1 MTKKRRGKSNTT
13 EDASKQKVL
22 KLKDPDPTSSEY
34 MYDKIDMYHIEKNSD
49 KILLDPSTEH
59 MSDDDLQENMY
70 EEVLPLQDTDE
81 EEDEEEDG
89 DVNEEADDEDEDE
102 DDEGS
107 DSEDDDNMFAES
119 DEEHVNDKAW
129 GKHKKVFYNT
139 DVQDDDVYTSDE
151 DAQQAAQEEEKEAI
165 ILQKRLAEKLD
176 AEDFY
181 TFDDEEGDGKVKA
194 DDKDDEEEDEG
205 DNEGRVKV
213 AKDLSKLS
221 KRERLEILADESPE
235 LLPLVEE
242 YKDKLVELR
251 ERYHPLVVLVKNSII
266 PFDGEGGKFVLMKH
280 QLLLNYLINLSFYL
294 TLKASKERTK
304 GHPVL
309 KVLVQHQQLLTQMQ
323 AYEDNL
329 QDEIEQL
336 LNTYKQ
342 QIVEGTLTNTHL
354 KTQTS
359 KPTVKLSVAGE
370 ETKPK
375 KKKKQK
381 TLKEENETETDID
394 PLEYYNLV
402 KSTVENAK
410 SAKRQKLDATETGN
424 DDKDEKDDV
433 EVDEEGKRM
442 ITYEMSKNKGLIRN
456 RRKELKNPRVKHK
469 MKFKKAVVKRKGQVR
484 EVQREINRYGG
495 ETTGIKASL
504 ARSTK
509 IK

>member
-49 KILLDPSTEH
+49 KILLDPSAERD
-59 MSDDDLQENMY
+59 SDDDLQENMD
-70 EEVLPLQDTDE
+70 EEVLPLQDSDDE
-81 EEDEEEDG
+81 EEEDADGEEE
-89 DVNEEADDEDEDE
+89 DEDEDE
-102 DDEGS
+102 DEDEGS
-107 DSEDDDNMFAES
+107 DSEDDNMFEES
-119 DEEHVNDKAW
+119 DEERVNDKAW
-129 GKHKKVFYNT
+129 GRHKKVFYNT

-151 DAQQAAQEEEKEAI
+151 EAQQAAQEEEKEAI

-194 DDKDDEEEDEG
+194 DEDDDDDDEDDGE
-205 DNEGRVKV
+205 NEGKVKV

-242 YKDKLVELR
+242 YKDKLVELCD
-251 ERYHPLVVLVKNSII
+251 RYHPLVVLVKNSII
-266 PFDGEGGKFVLMKH
+266 PCDGEGGKFVLMKH

-329 QDEIEQL
+329 HDEIEQL
-336 LNTYKQ
+336 LDTYKQ
-342 QIVEGTLTNTHL
+342 QIVEGTLTNTQL
-354 KTQTS
+354 NTQTS
-359 KPTVKLSVAGE
+359 KQTAKSSVVGE

-381 TLKEENETETDID
+381 KQKEEENEIEANID

-410 SAKRQKLDATETGN
+410 SAKRLKLDTAETGN
-424 DDKDEKDDV
+424 DVGNDDDV